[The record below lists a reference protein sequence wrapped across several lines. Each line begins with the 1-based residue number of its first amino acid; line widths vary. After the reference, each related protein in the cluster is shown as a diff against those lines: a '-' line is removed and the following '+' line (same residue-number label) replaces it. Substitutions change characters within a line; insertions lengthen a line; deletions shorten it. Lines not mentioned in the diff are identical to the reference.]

1 MPADPLAPT
10 HPRPNRLPWVL
21 AALGVLVVTVA
32 LFLLLD
38 PFGDEEL
45 SRAEF
50 LAQGDEICTE
60 AHEAFTELQGET
72 PATAR
77 EAVDLTEQLI
87 GIAED
92 ERDEIDE
99 LNGPS
104 ELDDEVD
111 AYLSARAEGIDLL
124 HRGLDAAEDDDGA
137 AYAASQAKVAAQ
149 QLERQ
154 ELAEAVGFDE
164 CSRPLVNRQELA
176 RQAETPLGSDPSAP
190 PTVANPPGFPSPGE
204 N

>member
-21 AALGVLVVTVA
+21 AGLGAIAVMVA

-38 PFGDEEL
+38 PFGDEEI

-50 LAQGDEICTE
+50 LAQGDEICAE
-60 AHEAFTELQGET
+60 AHEAFTELQAET

-87 GIAED
+87 NIAED
-92 ERDEIDE
+92 ERDEIDD

-111 AYLSARAEGIDLL
+111 AYLSAREDGIELL
-124 HRGLDAAEDDDGA
+124 RRGLDAAEDNDGQ
-137 AYAASQAKVAAQ
+137 AYAASQSKVAAQ
-149 QLERQ
+149 QLERL
-154 ELAEAVGFDE
+154 ELAEAVGFTE
-164 CSRPLVNRQELA
+164 CSRPLIDREELA
-176 RQAETPLGSDPSAP
+176 RQSEPPATSDPTAP
-190 PTVANPPGFPSPGE
+190 PTVPNPPGIPSSGG

>member
-10 HPRPNRLPWVL
+10 HPRPRRLPWVL
-21 AALGVLVVTVA
+21 AGIGVIVVMAA

-50 LAQGDEICTE
+50 LSQGDEICTE
-60 AHEAFTELQGET
+60 AHEAFTDLQDET

-77 EAVDLTEQLI
+77 EAVDLTDQLI

-92 ERDEIDE
+92 ERDEITE
-99 LNGPS
+99 LNAPS
-104 ELDDEVD
+104 DLDAKVD
-111 AYLSARAEGIDLL
+111 AYLTARDEGIDLL
-124 HRGLDAAEDDDGA
+124 HRGLDAAEGDDGA
-137 AYAASQAKVAAQ
+137 AYAAAQAKLASQ
-149 QLERQ
+149 QLERRD
-154 ELAEAVGFDE
+154 LAEAVGFTE
-164 CSRPLVNRQELA
+164 CSAPLIKREELA
-176 RQAETPLGSDPSAP
+176 RQSEAPLSSDPTAP
-190 PTVANPPGFPSPGE
+190 PTVSNPPGFPSSGE